1 MRGTSLSTLAT
12 SLLLAGFMFSGSA
25 ATTNAPDFKE
35 IYDIIRTHVPQITDA
50 SLNQSAVSGLLG
62 QFTGRV
68 TLLGD
73 SVVPPTNSPEEKA
86 TVLDHAVLYL
96 RVSRLT
102 DPLASVLANQL
113 RAPGAS
119 GAGSNQLVGTVLD
132 LRFSTGDAY
141 GAVKEAVALLVPAK
155 GPLIVLINRATA
167 GAAELLAAELHDSG
181 ALLMGS
187 ATAGLAM
194 TTQDFTLA
202 SGQRLR
208 VATAPIQ
215 WHGSDLGSLT
225 PDISVKVGL
234 DEERNWQMNPYA
246 PAPVAESGAS
256 NPLSQLLD
264 HTSEADLVRQKRKD
278 GDGDKNPEPPV
289 KTEPAR
295 PVLRDPALARAVD
308 LAEGLAALRLSHP

>member
-1 MRGTSLSTLAT
+1 MAT
-12 SLLLAGFMFSGSA
+12 SFLLVVFIFSGSA
-25 ATTNAPDFKE
+25 ATTTPPDFKE
-35 IYDIIRTHVPQITDA
+35 IYEIVRTHVPQITDA
-50 SLNQSAVSGLLG
+50 SLNQSAVTGLLG

-73 SVVPPTNSPEEKA
+73 SIVAPTNSPEEKA

-102 DPLASVLANQL
+102 DTLASVLASQL

-119 GAGSNQLVGTVLD
+119 GAVSNQLVGTVLD
-132 LRFSTGDAY
+132 LRFSSGDAY
-141 GAVKEAVALLVPAK
+141 AAVQDAVALLSPAK
-155 GPLIVLINRATA
+155 GPVIVLINRATA
-167 GAAELLAAELHDSG
+167 GAAELMAAELHDSG

-202 SGQRLR
+202 NGQRLR

-215 WHGSDLGSLT
+215 WRGSALGPLA
-225 PDISVKVGL
+225 PDIAVKVGL
-234 DEERNWQMNPYA
+234 DEERNWQNNPYA
-246 PAPVAESGAS
+246 PAPVADTGAS

-278 GDGDKNPEPPV
+278 GDGDKNPEPPA
-289 KTEPAR
+289 KPEPAR
-295 PVLRDPALARAVD
+295 PVLRDPTLARAVD